1 MKTQQGSSH
10 AFIPCRLEN
19 MSRNS
24 TRLMTN
30 LNEWQM
36 MKMSTMMERLVATS
50 RLRRMRLFTTILL
63 LRLTNQSRVLGP
75 LHQSEPSTG
84 SAPPMRAEYWVRST
98 NESPPDVHEGE
109 GVEDGE
115 DDQREQVEDGE
126 TQQGTHL
133 WERTF

>member
-1 MKTQQGSSH
+1 MADDEDEHDDGEVGGHVQAPAH
-10 AFIPCRLEN
+10 AVVDHDLAAAPD
-19 MSRNS
+19 
-24 TRLMTN
+24 
-30 LNEWQM
+30 
-36 MKMSTMMERLVATS
+36 
-50 RLRRMRLFTTILL
+50 
-63 LRLTNQSRVLGP
+63 
-75 LHQSEPSTG
+75 QSEPSTG
-84 SAPPMRAEYWVRST
+84 SAPPMRAEYRVRST